1 MVPRRY
7 TEGEIRLCRI
17 FVLLLFAISVFS
29 GLAGLLNLH
38 RWPSATA
45 EHGSESAKVAGEL
58 PAKNGKPGKGGSYVN
73 MPLACLFTSATF
85 LALSIAAGLGVRRVV
100 RNRLRDVE
108 FDPVIAAQRQPQPAP
123 QKRAVEEP

>member
-1 MVPRRY
+1 
-7 TEGEIRLCRI
+7 LCRI
-17 FVLLLFAISVFS
+17 FVLMLFAIAAFS

-45 EHGSESAKVAGEL
+45 EHGSESEKVAGEM
-58 PAKNGKPGKGGSYVN
+58 PAKYGKPGKKGSYVN
-73 MPLACLFTSATF
+73 IPLAYLLASATF

-108 FDPVIAAQRQPQPAP
+108 FDPVTAAQRQPQQAP
-123 QKRAVEEP
+123 ENKAVEEP